1 MGDAMLH
8 NLGGNG
14 FILCVGV
21 TLQEVAQ
28 VARLVRERAVVL
40 AAGDLGAARA
50 LLAPAAGERPPG
62 EFLRGLDGRAPEPM
76 PVATATGTDGVERS
90 STIAGPK
97 PRQPETGM
105 PIEMTPPAH
114 VRLRAGR
121 LAIDLAAREA
131 TVDGRAI
138 HLSAREFDL
147 LALLASDV
155 GRVWTFA
162 ELTEQIWDSDFHGD
176 KEQLVST
183 VKRLRRRLAGH
194 RGHEVRSVHGIGYRL
209 RVASA

>member
-1 MGDAMLH
+1 MRDAMLH

-21 TLQEVAQ
+21 PLQEVAQ
-28 VARLVRERAVVL
+28 VARLLRERAVVL
-40 AAGDLGAARA
+40 AASDLGAARA
-50 LLAPAAGERPPG
+50 LLTPVGGERPQLDQRTDPRSVGTPG
-62 EFLRGLDGRAPEPM
+62 SEP
-76 PVATATGTDGVERS
+76 
-90 STIAGPK
+90 GP
-97 PRQPETGM
+97 
-105 PIEMTPPAH
+105 A
-114 VRLRAGR
+114 RLRAGR
-121 LAIDLAAREA
+121 LAVDLAAREA
-131 TVDGRAI
+131 TVDGRTV

-162 ELTEQIWDSDFHGD
+162 DLTERIWGGDFHGD

-194 RGHEVRSVHGIGYRL
+194 RGYEVRSVHGIGYRL
-209 RVASA
+209 RVTPA

>member
-1 MGDAMLH
+1 MLH
-8 NLGGNG
+8 NLGGTG

-21 TLQEVAQ
+21 PLQEVAQ
-28 VARLVRERAVVL
+28 VARLLRDRAVVL
-40 AAGDLGAARA
+40 AASDLGAARD
-50 LLAPAAGERPPG
+50 LLAPAGGERAPG
-62 EFLRGLDGRAPEPM
+62 DPLRGLEGRAPEPL
-76 PVATATGTDGVERS
+76 PVAATGTDGAERS
-90 STIAGPK
+90 STI
-97 PRQPETGM
+97 PETEPRRSEQAL

-162 ELTEQIWDSDFHGD
+162 ELTDQIWDSDFHGD

-194 RGHEVRSVHGIGYRL
+194 RGYEVRSVHGIGYRL